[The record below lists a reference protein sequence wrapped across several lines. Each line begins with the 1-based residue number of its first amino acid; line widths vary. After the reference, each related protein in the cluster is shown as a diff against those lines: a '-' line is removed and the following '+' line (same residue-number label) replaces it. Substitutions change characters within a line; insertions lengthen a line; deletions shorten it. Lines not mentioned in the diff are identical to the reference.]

1 MAMGWLYRALLAAL
15 VCLTCVSPAA
25 AVANQPLRVGMATVY
40 RPFAFKEDGKLQG
53 VEADFAAQLGKDL
66 GVDVTLVELPW
77 DQLIP
82 ALRKGQIDVIMSGM
96 SITPER
102 SKLVAFT
109 QPYLQVGQMALI
121 RRDDS
126 LRLRDEATM
135 NLPTTTIGVHGGT
148 TGEAYV
154 RHKLPRAKL
163 KTYPSVDAGIA
174 ALRAK
179 EIDFFIHDA
188 PTIWRVRGRE
198 KDRYPDLMGHYR
210 LLTTEDLA
218 WAVRKDDTS
227 LRNRLNAALANW
239 QDNDWLDGVLAR
251 WIPVRKV
258 TIDMPAPAAAHQR

>member
-1 MAMGWLYRALLAAL
+1 MGWGYRVLLAGLACCAG
-15 VCLTCVSPAA
+15 VAA
-25 AVANQPLRVGMATVY
+25 ADAGTNKPLRVGMATVY
-40 RPFAFKEDGKLQG
+40 KPFAFKDQGKLQG
-53 VEADFAAQLGKDL
+53 IEVDFAEQLGKDL
-66 GVDVTLVELPW
+66 GVEVTLVELPW
-77 DQLIP
+77 EDLIP
-82 ALRKGQIDVIMSGM
+82 ALRKGQIDVVMSGM

-102 SKLVAFT
+102 SKLVSFT

-121 RRDDS
+121 RHDAPPRF
-126 LRLRDEATM
+126 RDEATM

-154 RHKLPRAKL
+154 RRKLPRARL

-179 EIDFFIHDA
+179 EIDFFVHDA

-198 KDRYPDLMGHYR
+198 KDQYPDLMGRYR

-218 WAVRKDDTS
+218 WAVRKDDAS
-227 LRNRLNAALANW
+227 LRKQLNTVLGNW
-239 QDNDWLDGVLAR
+239 QDNDWLDGVLDR

-258 TIDMPAPAAAHQR
+258 AIDLPSPAGGHTR